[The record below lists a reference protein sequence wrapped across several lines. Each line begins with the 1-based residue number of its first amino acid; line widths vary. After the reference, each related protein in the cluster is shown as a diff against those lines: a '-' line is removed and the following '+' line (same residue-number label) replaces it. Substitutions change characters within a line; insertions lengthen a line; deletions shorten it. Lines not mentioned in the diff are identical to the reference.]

1 MSQRSSLKSKKDG
14 LFHVALQG
22 SLILGDRLVF
32 KKLVLQNPKDTRDY
46 VATSTNIWSYY
57 RFKKIWTIIENR
69 PNWVKFIF
77 S

>member
-1 MSQRSSLKSKKDG
+1 
-14 LFHVALQG
+14 
-22 SLILGDRLVF
+22 
-32 KKLVLQNPKDTRDY
+32 